1 MANTQNPQ
9 PPAPQPAS
17 TPQLAAPLVP
27 PPPPPQKLCIQP
39 SPGESITS
47 ALTNNTYTIGTKLG
61 EGSFGIVYSCK
72 DVWENDLAAKV
83 LKPVGTYDKVK
94 ASFQAEFLKL
104 LALRHPN
111 ITYIYDAFEC
121 RDTFY
126 IITEKCEGPVGGAF
140 ALPGFNT
147 AVLLM
152 PIARCL
158 LQAVHYLHLNS
169 IVHQDIHPGNVFA
182 SVVKDELQRPSTTI
196 QFKLGDLGIAKV
208 LTEVGVHNTRALWM
222 QPPEFLKP
230 ADFGPLDH
238 RIDLYHV
245 GLLLLQIA
253 LSTALSFTEAEI
265 LAGKPR
271 DMAQTLPPPLNFALE
286 KTLRRHAAFRTS
298 SAMELWRDLHAV
310 PSALPPPTAAAV
322 LPPPPPPVPP
332 LPIPA
337 PPSP

>member
-1 MANTQNPQ
+1 MPNTQPPP
-9 PPAPQPAS
+9 PPAPQPVS
-17 TPQLAAPLVP
+17 IPQIAALPAAL
-27 PPPPPQKLCIQP
+27 PPPPQKVCVQP

-47 ALTNNTYTIGTKLG
+47 ALTNNTYTIGTRIG

-83 LKPVGTYDKVK
+83 LKPIGTYDKVK

-104 LALRHPN
+104 VALRHPN

-126 IITEKCEGPVGGAF
+126 IITEKCEGPVGSAF
-140 ALPGFNT
+140 ALPNFNT
-147 AVLLM
+147 GPLLM

-182 SVVKDELQRPSTTI
+182 SVVKDELQRPSETI

-230 ADFGPLDH
+230 AEFGPLDH

-245 GLLLLQIA
+245 GLLLLQFA
-253 LSTALSFTEAEI
+253 VSSQFTFTEAEI

-286 KTLRRHAAFRTS
+286 KTLRRHAAFRTF
-298 SAMELWRDLHAV
+298 SAMELWRDLHAT
-310 PSALPPPTAAAV
+310 PTA
-322 LPPPPPPVPP
+322 L
-332 LPIPA
+332 PA
-337 PPSP
+337 PPQLPAPAPQPAPPMP